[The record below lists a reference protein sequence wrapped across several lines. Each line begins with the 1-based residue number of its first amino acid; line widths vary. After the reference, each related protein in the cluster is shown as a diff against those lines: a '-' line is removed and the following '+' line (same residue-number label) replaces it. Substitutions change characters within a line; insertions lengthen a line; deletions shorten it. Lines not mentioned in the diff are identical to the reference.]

1 MSAAAKPDL
10 SGPLDNS
17 DGKFQSSRALTRE
30 YDSWIKRFQAFSGP
44 TCIAKASR
52 ALPGAF
58 FTQMVVPMAL
68 AMQCKRDK
76 DLREQGTRL
85 LIELADVG
93 FNLARYN
100 LAVPRTPS
108 PENQP
113 SAFELMSLVA
123 ETETKRSLPEGP
135 RARRRGRALREGARC
150 RS

>member
-44 TCIAKASR
+44 TCIAKARR

-85 LIELADVG
+85 LIEPAD
-93 FNLARYN
+93 A
-100 LAVPRTPS
+100 
-108 PENQP
+108 
-113 SAFELMSLVA
+113 ELLKQASEKGDHVA
-123 ETETKRSLPEGP
+123 DQVI
-135 RARRRGRALREGARC
+135 RALGTIDAMHAGGPAPDLTSVLVQRF
-150 RS
+150 